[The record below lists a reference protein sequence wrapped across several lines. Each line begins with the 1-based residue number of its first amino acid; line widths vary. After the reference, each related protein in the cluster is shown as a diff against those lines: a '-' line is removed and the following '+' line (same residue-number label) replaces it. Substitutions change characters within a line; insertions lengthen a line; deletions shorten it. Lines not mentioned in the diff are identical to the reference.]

1 VVAVIV
7 GAGLGAGLVAAWAT
21 WGAPTQCVAS
31 QPVATLTTLTPVL
44 IVNSP
49 YGGYAN
55 GTWTRYMNT
64 SSQTIVETDSVGARN
79 GSITY
84 LFYQFNW
91 TVWTTQRLGNPTGS
105 CAGVFAYS
113 GAPTGNVIVGGS
125 SANYTNDSQGRQFSG
140 GNSTPTNNGVPYS
153 VLYFNDSF
161 YRANDGGLQTCAG
174 GASQWSAR
182 STYIDYRIPFEY
194 QGSPHVASVTFNER
208 TNFTYTFPATGGS
221 WEMDDLSSPGGPG
234 GGLSFSY
241 VQGCK

>member
-84 LFYQFNW
+84 VFYQANW

-105 CAGVFAYS
+105 CAGVFAYTWN
-113 GAPTGNVIVGGS
+113 PTGTVIGGS

-161 YRANDGGLQTCAG
+161 YRSSWGFSNCGGGVSTVSAG
-174 GASQWSAR
+174 SI
-182 STYIDYRIPFEY
+182 YIDYRLPFQY
-194 QGSPHVASVTFNER
+194 QGTAHVAFITFNEF
-208 TNFTYTFPATGGS
+208 TNYTYSFPAHGGE
-221 WEMDDLSSPGGPG
+221 WDVDDLSSPGGPG
-234 GGLSFSY
+234 GGDSFSY
-241 VQGCK
+241 IQGCP